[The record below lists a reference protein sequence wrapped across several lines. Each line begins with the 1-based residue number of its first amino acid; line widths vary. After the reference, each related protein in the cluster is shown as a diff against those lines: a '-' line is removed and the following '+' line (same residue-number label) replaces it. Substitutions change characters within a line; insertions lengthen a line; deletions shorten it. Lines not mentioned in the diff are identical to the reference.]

1 MEEKKLF
8 RDIEDNIEAVIAR
21 STPLGI
27 SLWEALAKV
36 HPADCAE
43 FFDTIFRGNA
53 QRLFMSFSH
62 IMRLKVFVELSD
74 TMKVFMLSHMTDVER
89 TEALHA
95 LPIDELTDLFDL
107 LSDEELKLY
116 LNLLHKRV
124 RQKVLSLLEF
134 EPDSAGGIMDT
145 EVLSLMADFTVER
158 SIALLQRLGP
168 GKDIYQQI
176 YVTNKAHLLEGH
188 INLEDLVL
196 HKPYE
201 RIASFM
207 HQNEVVVRA
216 TDDQE
221 EVAKKMVHYELVT
234 VPVVDDNNIF
244 LGVIPS
250 ETLID
255 VIVQE
260 ASEDVQKMA
269 ALPPMKYPYF
279 QMSFMRLFYQR
290 SSVLV
295 ALLVAESFSGTM
307 LRAYD
312 IYIEGLLV
320 SFIPMLTSAGGNAG
334 SQASAVAIQGL
345 ASGEFH
351 FDNVKRLL
359 RREVM
364 LTGSIALALGIIS
377 FLRVYFVGGDLIKSF
392 IVSGTIA
399 IIIFI
404 ASISGT
410 LTPFILRR
418 FHIDPAFFAG
428 PFLATVMDILGM
440 AIFCLLAKALYMAA
454 L

>member
-1 MEEKKLF
+1 MEDKKLF
-8 RDIEDNIEAVIAR
+8 REIEDHIEMVAMR

-27 SLWEALAKV
+27 SLWEALIKT

-43 FFDTIFRGNA
+43 FFDTIARGSA
-53 QRLFMSFSH
+53 QRLFASFPH
-62 IMRLKVFVELSD
+62 GMQLKVFVELSD
-74 TMKVFMLSHMTDVER
+74 TMKVFTLSFMTDLEK
-89 TEALHA
+89 TDALHA
-95 LPIDELTDLFDL
+95 LPIDELTDLFDVF
-107 LSDEELKLY
+107 SDEELKLY
-116 LNLLHKRV
+116 LNLLHKQV
-124 RQKVLSLLEF
+124 RQKVLSLMEF
-134 EPDSAGGIMDT
+134 EPDSAGGIMDI
-145 EVLSLMADFTVER
+145 EVLSLMTDFTVER
-158 SIALLQRLGP
+158 SIALLQRLCP
-168 GKDIYQQI
+168 SKDIYQQI
-176 YVTNKAHLLEGH
+176 YVTNKSHLLEGH

-196 HKPYE
+196 HKPHE
-201 RIASFM
+201 RISSFM
-207 HQNEVVVRA
+207 HQNELVVRA

-279 QMSFMRLFYQR
+279 QMSFTRLFYQR

-295 ALLVAESFSGTM
+295 ALLVAESFSGAM
-307 LRAYD
+307 LREYD
-312 IYIEGLLV
+312 VYINGLLM

-334 SQASAVAIQGL
+334 SQASAIAIQGL

-351 FDNVKRLL
+351 FENVMRLL
-359 RREVM
+359 KRELL
-364 LTGSIALALGIIS
+364 LTGSISVALGIIS
-377 FLRVYFVGGDLIKSF
+377 FFRVYWVGGNIIKSC
-392 IVSGTIA
+392 IVSGTVS

-404 ASISGT
+404 ASLSGT
-410 LTPFILRR
+410 LTPFVLRR

-428 PFLATVMDILGM
+428 PFLATIMDILGM
-440 AIFCLLAKALYMAA
+440 VIFCLLAKALFVG
-454 L
+454 

>member
-21 STPLGI
+21 NTPLGI
-27 SLWEALAKV
+27 SLWEALIKT

-43 FFDTIFRGNA
+43 FFDIVSRSNG

-62 IMRLKVFVELSD
+62 GMRLKIFVELSD
-74 TMKVFMLSHMTDVER
+74 TMKVSMLSCMTDAEK
-89 TEALHA
+89 TDALHA

-107 LSDEELKLY
+107 LSDEELKFY
-116 LNLLHKRV
+116 LNLLHKQV

-145 EVLSLMADFTVER
+145 EVLSLMSDFTVER
-158 SIALLQRLGP
+158 SIALLQRLVP
-168 GKDIYQQI
+168 SKDIYQQI
-176 YVTNKAHLLEGH
+176 YVTNKGHRLEGH
-188 INLEDLVL
+188 INLQDLVL

-201 RIASFM
+201 RISSFM
-207 HQNEVVVRA
+207 HKNEIVVRA

-234 VPVVDDNNIF
+234 VPVVDDSNIF
-244 LGVIPS
+244 LGVIS
-250 ETLID
+250 TETLID

-279 QMSFMRLFYQR
+279 QMSFTRLFYQR

-312 IYIEGLLV
+312 VYIEGLLV

-351 FDNVKRLL
+351 VDNVKRLL
-359 RREVM
+359 RREIM
-364 LTGSIALALGIIS
+364 LTGSIALALAFVS
-377 FLRVYFVGGDLIKSF
+377 FVRVYSYGGDIAKCC

-404 ASISGT
+404 ASLSGT
-410 LTPFILRR
+410 LTPFVLRR
-418 FHIDPAFFAG
+418 FNIDPAFFAG

-440 AIFCLLAKALYMAA
+440 AIFCLLAKALFVAT